1 MIVRREAD
9 GWTLIRQMD
18 HAAHC
23 AQIARAWR
31 SGPFGDDAV
40 SAALED
46 AAGRHDLGWDD
57 VDGDPEVGEDGAPRN
72 FTQFD
77 EARHARFYAR
87 AVRTIARTDAH
98 AAYLVSLHASG
109 LYSGRYGWRGFRTM
123 DWSSIGADGRA
134 LLAGEQRFRA
144 ELAGSLDPVAR
155 EFEQAWR
162 DYMLLETFDFLS
174 LLTCFGLDSAAC
186 GPVPTIPGRFTEIA
200 VTRHGMWEVHL
211 DPFPFSG
218 RGLELPV
225 ECVHV
230 PGDRF
235 SSDEELRALV
245 HQAPR
250 ESRPTVYRAAR

>member
-1 MIVRREAD
+1 VIVRREAE

-23 AQIARAWR
+23 AAIARAWR
-31 SGPFGDDAV
+31 SGPFGEDAV

-46 AAGRHDLGWDD
+46 AAGRHDLGWND

-77 EARHARFYAR
+77 EARHARFYAG
-87 AVRTIARTDAH
+87 AVRTIAQTNPH

-109 LYSGRYGWRGFRTM
+109 LYSRRYAWHGFKTM
-123 DWSSIGADGRA
+123 DWSSIGPDGRA

-144 ELAGSLDPVAR
+144 ELAGSLGPEAV
-155 EFEQAWR
+155 EFEHAWR

-174 LLTCFGLDSAAC
+174 LLTCFGLQSDGC
-186 GPVPTIPGRFTEIA
+186 GPVPTIAGRFADIA
-200 VTRHGMWEVHL
+200 VTRDGMWDVRL
-211 DPFPFSG
+211 DPFPFAG
-218 RGLELPV
+218 RELELPV

-230 PGDRF
+230 DGERF
-235 SSDEELRALV
+235 SSDEELRALFR
-245 HQAPR
+245 QAPR
-250 ESRPTVYRAAR
+250 ESRRTVYRAVG